1 MHERTKLLCEMTGLT
16 LPQLMGALGVMRVSP
31 EGWHVRLE
39 NAATIAYKL
48 GLTAEQRQRLAESF
62 APKNEWERAR
72 FARFLTLRAAA
83 RLAGI
88 HHEIASR
95 IESGKMRWSVPWC
108 HYCDAIGLPNEAQQE
123 VCDD

>member
-1 MHERTKLLCEMTGLT
+1 MHPRTQLLCEMTGLT

-39 NAATIAYKL
+39 NAANIAYRL

-62 APKNEWERAR
+62 NPRNDWERAR

-83 RLAGI
+83 RLAGVN
-88 HHEIASR
+88 HETARR
-95 IESGKMRWSVPWC
+95 IESGLSREHP
-108 HYCDAIGLPNEAQQE
+108 AIAAYRAVIGIQE
-123 VCDD
+123 VA

>member
-1 MHERTKLLCEMTGLT
+1 MHERTRLLCEMTGLT

-62 APKNEWERAR
+62 APKNDWERAR

-83 RLAGI
+83 RLAGVN
-88 HHEIASR
+88 HETARR
-95 IESGKMRWSVPWC
+95 IESGASREQRAITA
-108 HYCDAIGLPNEAQQE
+108 YRAAIGME
-123 VCDD
+123 VADD

>member
-31 EGWHVRLE
+31 DGWRVRME

-48 GLTAEQRQRLAESF
+48 GLTAEQRQRLADSF
-62 APKNEWERAR
+62 APRNEWERAR
-72 FARFLTLRAAA
+72 FARFLSLRAAA

-88 HHEIASR
+88 SHEAARR
-95 IESGKMRWSVPWC
+95 IEAGRYRGHPAC
-108 HYCDAIGLPNEAQQE
+108 LAYREALGMPE
-123 VCDD
+123 VADE